1 MRCTETETVRRGS
14 PEPADADD
22 ATGAP
27 VPHDGPV
34 VGQVMR
40 PGYRW
45 KGTVIRPAMVMVH
58 G

>member
-1 MRCTETETVRRGS
+1 VG
-14 PEPADADD
+14 ADAEAD
-22 ATGAP
+22 GAP
-27 VPHDGPV
+27 APHDGPI

-40 PGYRW
+40 PGYSW

>member
-1 MRCTETETVRRGS
+1 MRLTEMETVRRGS
-14 PEPADADD
+14 PEPGTDD
-22 ATGAP
+22 AEGAP